1 MIHTMIIQHDMSL
14 RQANNILMQQGYSY
28 EDAIQFLHGEA
39 RRLDKDGFLQ
49 PVNSQVIQQIP
60 IPGIEEMS
68 IYLSGRHNKKARYSY
83 WQPILY
89 LRMEPLTLV
98 TKEQHIRLFECT
110 DENVRRLCQ
119 EFRNEMAV
127 FLKLDGDPNN
137 EMNGLAEL
145 PSWDATRIDYTKD
158 IRMNNHDEV
167 LTMMNLGKWLACVSG
182 YMHAGECSTYG
193 KHFSDE
199 SCKIYNKT
207 WEIEIYDKQAQIE
220 NKRDVYAENVAVDV
234 HQQLVNESKN
244 ILRIEYRRKNPGTKK
259 GSTGFDNRNIMQFLS
274 EEVGDA
280 WFHQAYS
287 SLYGYEPFYVLDYH
301 LRKKLAE
308 VFPLA
313 KKEREAE
320 ARKKRRH
327 DKELAKAR
335 SSRRKV
341 APYKEPL
348 GKKAQKY
355 WDYMTNIMSHKGLK
369 NAWNA
374 SGQTKNAYL
383 RYSKIIRE
391 EIGVCPVTIP
401 RVWIYERE
409 LDIPHDFLPNP
420 IRRPEY
426 EERTGG

>member
-1 MIHTMIIQHDMSL
+1 MIHTMTIQHDMSL
-14 RQANNILMQQGYSY
+14 RQAKNILMQQGFSL
-28 EDAIQFLHGEA
+28 EDAVQFLHGEA
-39 RRLDKDGFLQ
+39 RRQDNDGFLQ

-68 IYLSGRHNKKARYSY
+68 IYLSERYNKKARYRY
-83 WQPILY
+83 WHPILY
-89 LRMEPLTLV
+89 LRMEPLTLI

-110 DENVRRLCQ
+110 DENVRHLCH
-119 EFRNEMAV
+119 EFRTEMAV
-127 FLKLDGDPNN
+127 FLELDGDTDN

-167 LTMMNLGKWLACVSG
+167 LTMINLGKWLACVSG

-193 KHFSDE
+193 KHFFDE

-220 NKRDVYAENVAVDV
+220 NKRGVYAKNVAVDV

-244 ILRIEYRRKNPGTKK
+244 ILRIEYRRKNQGTKK

-287 SLYGYEPFYVLDYH
+287 SLYGYEPFYVLDYPLH
-301 LRKKLAE
+301 KKLEEAY
-308 VFPLA
+308 PLTKTEQAKEDARKRQYDKDFARA
-313 KKEREAE
+313 KKSG
-320 ARKKRRH
+320 KKI
-327 DKELAKAR
+327 
-335 SSRRKV
+335 V
-341 APYKEPL
+341 PYKKPL
-348 GKKAQKY
+348 SKKAQKR
-355 WDYMTNIMSHKGLK
+355 WDYMADITTHKGLK
-369 NAWNA
+369 NAWDA
-374 SGQTKNAYL
+374 SGATKSSYL
-383 RYSKIIRE
+383 RYSKIIRKDV
-391 EIGVCPVTIP
+391 GVCPVTIP
-401 RVWIYERE
+401 RTWLSERK

-420 IRRPEY
+420 IRKPEY
-426 EERTGG
+426 EEHTGE